1 MKVLREMEEG
11 GGGSRRQS
19 TIFGLIFTK
28 KIKKSNCPKLEY
40 IVTHLTTM
48 QKRKAPKNQGS
59 TSKRVRFNAEKPTAS
74 PATDEFEFDHE
85 AELETAKRRRG
96 AVNLDGYGSSE
107 DESDNSEPKGKND
120 DADLDDMFADDTP
133 EDSKATGDKKKK
145 TRFLSMNEIEGQE
158 MSSRGHDSDS
168 EGEGEPKIMA
178 FNMKEDLEEGE
189 FDEEGNY
196 IRNKVDPNAFHDKW
210 LQGLSKRDIAKAKA
224 AQEKQERTEQLKE
237 ADVLSNVPQDKT
249 GVFRA
254 LIDLLQPGENVRDA
268 LVRLGGSAKKI
279 PAWKAKKMQQ
289 KNGATEPTA
298 EEVEKLAIID
308 RITALADQMMALGD
322 FGIYD
327 ETYEAMLR
335 HLRRSGTVPVDWM
348 PGETKG
354 VTWEYRWAGSG
365 DAGEVYGPFSSTQM
379 QEWQAQGFFS
389 NGIEAK
395 KVGSED
401 AFTAVPENFS
411 YAS

>member
-1 MKVLREMEEG
+1 
-11 GGGSRRQS
+11 
-19 TIFGLIFTK
+19 
-28 KIKKSNCPKLEY
+28 
-40 IVTHLTTM
+40 M

-59 TSKRVRFNAEKPTAS
+59 TSKRVRFNEEKPTAS

-107 DESDNSEPKGKND
+107 DESDDSEPKGKND

-289 KNGATEPTA
+289 KNGAATEPTA

-335 HLRRSGTVPVDWM
+335 HLRRSGSVPVDWI

-401 AFTAVPENFS
+401 AFTAVSENFS

>member
-1 MKVLREMEEG
+1 
-11 GGGSRRQS
+11 
-19 TIFGLIFTK
+19 
-28 KIKKSNCPKLEY
+28 
-40 IVTHLTTM
+40 M

-59 TSKRVRFNAEKPTAS
+59 TSKRVQFNEEKPTAS
-74 PATDEFEFDHE
+74 PATDEIEFDHE

-107 DESDNSEPKGKND
+107 DESDDSEPKGKND
-120 DADLDDMFADDTP
+120 NANLDDMFANDTP

-145 TRFLSMNEIEGQE
+145 TRFLK
-158 MSSRGHDSDS
+158 
-168 EGEGEPKIMA
+168 GEGEPKIMA

-322 FGIYD
+322 FSIYD

-389 NGIEAK
+389 NGIETK

>member
-1 MKVLREMEEG
+1 
-11 GGGSRRQS
+11 
-19 TIFGLIFTK
+19 
-28 KIKKSNCPKLEY
+28 
-40 IVTHLTTM
+40 M
-48 QKRKAPKNQGS
+48 QKRKASKNQGS
-59 TSKRVRFNAEKPTAS
+59 GSKRVRFNEENPTVT
-74 PATDEFEFDHE
+74 PAADEIEFDHE

-107 DESDNSEPKGKND
+107 DESDDSEAAD
-120 DADLDDMFADDTP
+120 DKKDDDDLDDMFADAKP
-133 EDSKATGDKKKK
+133 ESSKAASDKKKK

-158 MSSRGHDSDS
+158 LSSRGHDSDS
-168 EGEGEPKIMA
+168 EGEPKIMA

-210 LQGLSKRDIAKAKA
+210 LQGLNKRDIAKAKA
-224 AQEKQERTEQLKE
+224 AQEKQEQIEQLKE
-237 ADVLSNVPQDKT
+237 ADVLSSVPQDKT

-254 LIDLLQPGENVRDA
+254 LIDLLQPGENIRDA

-279 PAWKAKKMQQ
+279 PAWKAKKMKQ
-289 KNGATEPTA
+289 KNGGEPTV
-298 EEVEKLAIID
+298 EDTEKLALID

-327 ETYEAMLR
+327 ETYEAILR
-335 HLRRSGTVPVDWM
+335 HLRRSGTVPLEWM
-348 PGETKG
+348 PGQTKA

-389 NGIEAK
+389 NGIEAR

-401 AFTAVPENFS
+401 AFTAVSENFS